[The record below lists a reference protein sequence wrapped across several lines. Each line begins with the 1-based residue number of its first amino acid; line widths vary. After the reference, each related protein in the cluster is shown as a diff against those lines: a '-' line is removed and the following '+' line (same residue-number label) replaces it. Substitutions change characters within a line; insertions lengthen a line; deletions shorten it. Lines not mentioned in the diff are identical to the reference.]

1 MTKEEYDRLGHITET
16 GNCCICGKEYTDYG
30 NSTWGIWTAEEE
42 KMAFGENKRCCS
54 ECIKIVNEARR
65 ERVAAVKQGKIE
77 NVLQDF
83 FEVIYE
89 RRLKGLVEGGESIIR
104 VYDNGL
110 YRKILLPRETYKG
123 KKYKG
128 ERKDIVYGKELSV
141 VTRLQ
146 EFYRENQE
154 EIDSLSDRLKD
165 PYDDRIYSEES
176 IRFGKKLITG
186 NHIFGAPPDE
196 YYDEILEVKRT
207 PEKDAVV
214 QQIKKL
220 WKLAQKIE
228 NGILEDAFP
237 LYKKVKDDRRKR
249 VARSLKISVEKIKE
263 GTFCT
268 ASEHGVL

>member
-30 NSTWGIWTAEEE
+30 YSTLGIWTAEEE
-42 KMAFGENKRCCS
+42 KMAFGRNKRCCS
-54 ECIKIVNEARR
+54 ECIKIVNKTRLEKATGIK
-65 ERVAAVKQGKIE
+65 EEKIE

-110 YRKILLPRETYKG
+110 YRKIVLPREKYKG
-123 KKYKG
+123 IKYKG
-128 ERKDIVYGKELSV
+128 EREDIVYGKELSV
-141 VTRLQ
+141 VPKLQ
-146 EFYRENQE
+146 EFYRENLE
-154 EIDSLSDRLKD
+154 EIDSLPDRLKN
-165 PYDDRIYSEES
+165 PYDDCIYSEES
-176 IRFGKKLITG
+176 IRLGKKLITG
-186 NHIFGAPPDE
+186 NHIFGAPPNE
-196 YYDEILEVKRT
+196 YYDEILEIKRT

-228 NGILEDAFP
+228 NGILEDEFP
-237 LYKKVKDDRRKR
+237 LYKKVQDDRRKR
-249 VARSLKISVEKIKE
+249 VARSLELSRKK
-263 GTFCT
+263 
-268 ASEHGVL
+268 

>member
-1 MTKEEYDRLGHITET
+1 MPREEYDRLGHITET
-16 GNCCICGKEYTDYG
+16 GKCCFCGKEYTDYG
-30 NSTWGIWTAEEE
+30 YSTWCVWTAEEE
-42 KMAFGENKRCCS
+42 HEAFGENKRCCA
-54 ECIKIVNEARR
+54 ECNEKIVGEARR

-77 NVLQDF
+77 NILQDF
-83 FEVIYE
+83 SEVIYE

-110 YRKILLPRETYKG
+110 YRIILLPRETYKG

-128 ERKDIVYGKELSV
+128 ERKDIVYGKKLSV

-154 EIDSLSDRLKD
+154 EIDSLSDRLND
-165 PYDDRIYSEES
+165 PYDDRIYNEAS

-186 NHIFGAPPDE
+186 DSIFGAPPNE

-214 QQIKKL
+214 QQKRKL

-228 NGILEDAFP
+228 NEILEDEFP
-237 LYKKVKDDRRKR
+237 LYKKEQDDFRKR
-249 VARSLKISVEKIKE
+249 VARSLELSRKK
-263 GTFCT
+263 
-268 ASEHGVL
+268 